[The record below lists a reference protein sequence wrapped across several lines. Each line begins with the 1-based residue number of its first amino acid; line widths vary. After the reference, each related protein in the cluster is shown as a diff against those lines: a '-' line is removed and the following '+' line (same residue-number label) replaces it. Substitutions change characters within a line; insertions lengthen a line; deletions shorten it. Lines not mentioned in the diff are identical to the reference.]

1 MLESS
6 AIQSLPRATARSSS
20 GGCLANNL
28 TRLLTWLLTWL
39 LNSHCNLVPAIVT
52 VIHLGASA
60 SSDLEIDRSGR
71 GNDLNGLTRLLQQV
85 SLLDLRDSLD
95 G

>member
-20 GGCLANNL
+20 GGCLANN
-28 TRLLTWLLTWL
+28 LTWLLTWL